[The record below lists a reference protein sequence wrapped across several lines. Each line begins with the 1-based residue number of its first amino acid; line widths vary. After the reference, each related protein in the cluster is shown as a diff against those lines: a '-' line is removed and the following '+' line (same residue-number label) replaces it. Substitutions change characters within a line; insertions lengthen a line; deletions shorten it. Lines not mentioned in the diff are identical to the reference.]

1 MGKKKDATLKVKEL
15 IIPIPNSINDIEI
28 LCEPI
33 IHPQA
38 IDGWIN
44 TVATSFGLPTGI
56 EKDRTIKEIEELLIL
71 IRVNGTT
78 GQIELASAAI
88 EVARTKLRNIKIG

>member
-1 MGKKKDATLKVKEL
+1 MGKKKDPTLKVKEV
-15 IIPIPNSINDIEI
+15 IIPIPNSVDDIEL

-33 IHPQA
+33 VEPQA
-38 IDGWIN
+38 IEGWIN
-44 TVATSFGLPTGI
+44 TVATSFGLPTGVK
-56 EKDRTIKEIEELLIL
+56 KDRTIVEIEELLIK